1 MTQTQLW
8 ITFAIMAG
16 FTMLTRFIT
25 FVVFPPDSNP
35 PKAIIYL
42 GSVLPTAAMGLIIV
56 FALKD
61 TEVFNYPY
69 ALPEIIA
76 TLLIVLVHYW
86 KRNTILSIAVGTI
99 AYMFLVQVV
108 F

>member
-8 ITFAIMAG
+8 ITFAIIAG
-16 FTMLTRFIT
+16 LTMLTRFIT
-25 FVVFPPDSNP
+25 FIIFPAGSQP

-56 FALKD
+56 FALRN
-61 TEVFNYPY
+61 TPVLTYPY
-69 ALPEIIA
+69 AIPEVIASLSIVII
-76 TLLIVLVHYW
+76 HYW
-86 KRNTILSIAVGTI
+86 KRNTILSILVGTVI
-99 AYMFLVQVV
+99 YMFIVQNV